1 MLARIADNYPGRV
14 AAIEMHVGILD
25 SFYLPEALD
34 RMHYYP
40 PPESTVGNW
49 FYTSPW
55 LWFDGDKHGT
65 EDYNTWESKIVN
77 RMMQDAPVTLTMGGI
92 FSATDDTGR
101 VYAHFR
107 NDSTDTITGRVI
119 FVITEDSLYFPSVN
133 GDLWHNHVPRDY
145 VPDHDGQVV
154 SIAPGDSLT
163 VDRFFSLDTNWVD
176 EMCDI
181 VTWIQNDSMSADS
194 IKEIWQG
201 AMIKVTDLTG
211 IHEQETDVVRST
223 LHAYPNP
230 CARDITFMLDMPSGT
245 AYTLIFYDVIGR
257 PVRYFTGIAPARR
270 HEVTWNLLD
279 QTGDKVSPGIYLY
292 SLTRKGV
299 QARGKIIVR

>member
-1 MLARIADNYPGRV
+1 MLARIADDYPGRV
-14 AAIEMHVGILD
+14 AAIEMHVSTFD

-40 PPESTVGNW
+40 PPESTVGSW

-65 EDYNTWESKIVN
+65 EDYNTWEPKIVN

-107 NDSTDTITGRVI
+107 NDSTDTIAGRVI
-119 FVITEDSLYFPSVN
+119 FVITEDSLYYPSIN
-133 GDLWHNHVPRDY
+133 GDQWHNHVPRDY
-145 VPDHDGQVV
+145 VPDHNGQVV

-163 VDRFFSLDTNWVD
+163 IDQFFSLDTSWVD
-176 EMCDI
+176 EMCEI
-181 VTWIQNDSMSADS
+181 VTWIQNDSMSVDS

-211 IHEQETDVVRST
+211 IHEHETDVADSRVD
-223 LHAYPNP
+223 AYPNP
-230 CARDITFMLDMPSGT
+230 CACDITFTLDIPSGT
-245 AYTLIFYDVIGR
+245 AYTLILYDVIGR
-257 PVRYFTGIAPARR
+257 PVRRFVGTVSVGG
-270 HEVTWNLLD
+270 HEVTWNLVD
-279 QTGDKVSPGIYLY
+279 ETGTKVSPGIYFY
-292 SLTRKGV
+292 SLEQKGTQV
-299 QARGKIIVR
+299 QGKIIVR

>member
-14 AAIEMHVGILD
+14 AAIEMHVSIFD
-25 SFYLPEALD
+25 SFYLPEALN

-40 PPESTVGNW
+40 PPCSTVGNW

-55 LWFDGDKHGT
+55 LWYDGDKHGT
-65 EDYNTWESKIVN
+65 EDYNTWEPKIVN
-77 RMMQDAPVTLTMGGI
+77 RMMHDAPVTLTMGGI
-92 FSATDDTGR
+92 FSANEDTGR

-119 FVITEDSLYFPSVN
+119 FVITEDSLFYPSPN

-145 VPDHDGQVV
+145 VPDHNGQVV

-163 VDRFFSLDTNWVD
+163 IDQFFSLDTLWND
-176 EMCDI
+176 EMCEI

-211 IHEQETDVVRST
+211 IHEQETNVVRSRVD
-223 LHAYPNP
+223 AYPNP
-230 CARDITFMLDMPSGT
+230 CARDITFMLDIPSRS
-245 AYTLIFYDVIGR
+245 AYTLILYDVLGR
-257 PVRYFTGIAPARR
+257 PVRRFSGTAPVGR

-279 QTGDKVSPGIYLY
+279 MAGRKVGTGIYFYYLKHKD
-292 SLTRKGV
+292 TQV
-299 QARGKIIVR
+299 HGKIVVR